1 MKIGGYGI
9 YGSLANKGVNL
20 SPDLEKAVGTVKS
33 SNTITQDF
41 GDMLAEKIE
50 QVDELQKASD
60 QAATD
65 FASGKS
71 RNLHETV
78 LAMEM
83 AETSLRLMVT
93 VRNKAVEAY
102 QEIMKMPI

>member
-9 YGSLANKGVNL
+9 YGSMAQKGVRL
-20 SPDLEKAVGTVKS
+20 SPDLEKAVGATS
-33 SNTITQDF
+33 ATPASQDF
-41 GDMLAEKIE
+41 GDLLTKKIE
-50 QVDELQKASD
+50 QVDELQKTAD
-60 QAATD
+60 QAAVD

-83 AETSLRLMVT
+83 AETSLRMMVT

-102 QEIMKMPI
+102 QEVMRMPI